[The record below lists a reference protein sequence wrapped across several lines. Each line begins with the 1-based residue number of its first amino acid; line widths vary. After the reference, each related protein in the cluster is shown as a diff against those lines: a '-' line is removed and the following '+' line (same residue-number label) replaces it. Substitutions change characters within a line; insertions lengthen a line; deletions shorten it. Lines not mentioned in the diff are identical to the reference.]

1 MNKIEI
7 LGWVFS
13 GNNIKLVWS
22 HTYKNLIMDLD
33 NKITKKAIL
42 KIKNDD
48 PYSDFI
54 PTDFL
59 KRILNDFPK

>member
-1 MNKIEI
+1 MNKLEI
-7 LGWVFS
+7 LGWLFS
-13 GNNIKLVWS
+13 GPNIKFAWS
-22 HTYKNLIMDLD
+22 HTYKNLIMDLE

-42 KIKNDD
+42 KIKNDA

-59 KRILNDFPK
+59 KRILNDF